1 MVIKWNKDNTF
12 EELDYTAGPFPNGI
26 ALDQENER
34 SDSKLQPWDE
44 TQFYLTSIPKKP
56 WGFTSYNSPD
66 NLIIQDDSFAWVTNH
81 DHPITDSL
89 KCSSNVNCTL
99 PFSINQLSLQDLS
112 LVASHEFESKNMGV
126 GTVGLPHNGSF
137 WIGSY
142 RSDRLAEAKLVRTDV
157 TAKA

>member
-1 MVIKWNKDNTF
+1 MKVIILVISGMLVAGIFASIWLINLGSFEPLAGCKSN
-12 EELDYTAGPFPNGI
+12 EELNVYCDFKNPEDL
-26 ALDQENER
+26 AL
-34 SDSKLQPWDE
+34 
-44 TQFYLTSIPKKP
+44 
-56 WGFTSYNSPD
+56 
-66 NLIIQDDSFAWVTNH
+66 NH

-142 RSDRLAEAKLVRTDV
+142 RSDRLAEAKLSED
-157 TAKA
+157 